1 MYLRRMLGSAG
12 LALAV
17 VAAPV
22 VGPATAAHAAFP
34 PHTITPQFDLVI
46 HDEDDFPL
54 TDQVQRFL
62 LPAEKAVVTS
72 AQKRVWT
79 FTKCLDEVKVTTT
92 FTVNLDAA
100 GVVRTKTDV
109 SLFEGATCATTDLDG
124 SGVKNGH
131 SNGVG
136 TTTLPVFQ
144 VNNTAEYD
152 ASDILAGDCD
162 FGKLTVKFTDSV

>member
-1 MYLRRMLGSAG
+1 MLGSAG

-17 VAAPV
+17 VTAPV

-34 PHTITPQFDLVI
+34 PHTITPQFTLVI

-54 TDQVQRFL
+54 TDQVQRFV
-62 LPAEKAVVTS
+62 LPGQSAVVTS
-72 AQKRVWT
+72 TQKREWT

-92 FTVNLDAA
+92 FTVNIDAT

-124 SGVKNGH
+124 SGVKNGR
-131 SNGVG
+131 SNGFG
-136 TTTLPVFQ
+136 TTTLPLFQ

-152 ASDILAGDCD
+152 PSDILAGDCD
-162 FGKLTVKFTDSV
+162 FAQLTIKFTDSV